1 VSKHKEFAVTP
12 ALGIVE
18 SSRDHLRATL
28 IALSSNGSFSPE
40 KRLLVCCARTRI
52 QPPIAEEICA
62 LAGRALDWEFL
73 FCEAAE
79 NSVTPLL
86 GRQLPALAAGIVP
99 PEQLSRLKNLTRAN
113 AVRSLVLTA
122 ELLMILKLFRSE
134 GIEAIPYK
142 GPVLAAQA
150 YGDVTLR
157 EFEDLDI
164 VLRQRDM
171 AKAND
176 LMMTLGY
183 RPKFPWILSSG
194 AKASRV
200 PGEYNYRDGPR
211 RMMVELHTERTLR
224 HFPVPPDLDDL
235 SRRLVLVSL
244 SGHEVLT
251 FGPEDGLPILCIH
264 GAKDFWERMSWIADI
279 AEFVQAHPQLDWDHV
294 FMRAEVLH
302 AGRMLHVGLALAI
315 SFLDASLPDE
325 IVARVGRD
333 RVAGSIAYEVQQRLL
348 SRKWPSMD
356 AAGRFRFRRRMMKGS
371 LAGWGYAARLTIVPS
386 EDDWSTM
393 SLPGWLVPLYIA
405 LRPLRLLRKYGLGG
419 DRPSRPPS

>member
-1 VSKHKEFAVTP
+1 
-12 ALGIVE
+12 
-18 SSRDHLRATL
+18 
-28 IALSSNGSFSPE
+28 
-40 KRLLVCCARTRI
+40 
-52 QPPIAEEICA
+52 
-62 LAGRALDWEFL
+62 
-73 FCEAAE
+73 
-79 NSVTPLL
+79 
-86 GRQLPALAAGIVP
+86 
-99 PEQLSRLKNLTRAN
+99 
-113 AVRSLVLTA
+113 
-122 ELLMILKLFRSE
+122 MILKLFRSE

-200 PGEYNYRDGPR
+200 PGEYNYRDEPR

-356 AAGRFRFRRRMMKGS
+356 AGGALPVSPAHDEGFARGMGLCSAPDYRS
-371 LAGWGYAARLTIVPS
+371 L
-386 EDDWSTM
+386 
-393 SLPGWLVPLYIA
+393 
-405 LRPLRLLRKYGLGG
+405 
-419 DRPSRPPS
+419 